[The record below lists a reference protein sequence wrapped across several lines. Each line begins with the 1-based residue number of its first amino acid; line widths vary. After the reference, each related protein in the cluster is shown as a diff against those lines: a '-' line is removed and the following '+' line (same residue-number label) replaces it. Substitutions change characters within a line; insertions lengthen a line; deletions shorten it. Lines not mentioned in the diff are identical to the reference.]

1 MHTLYA
7 LLASALIPLVI
18 GFLWYNPKTFGNVW
32 MKVSGVTED
41 KLKTGNMAVIFIL
54 TYVMGFLISAIL
66 MMLVIHQ
73 MHIGSIFQN
82 TPGAND
88 PNSEIG
94 KYIADFMAKYG
105 QNFRTFKHGA
115 FHGTFTGLIFVTPIV
130 AINAM
135 FERRG
140 FKYIAIHGGYW
151 MLTLA
156 LMGGIICQFAN

>member
-1 MHTLYA
+1 MNTLYA

-18 GFLWYNPKTFGNVW
+18 GFLWYNPKTFANPW
-32 MKVSGVTED
+32 MKAANVTEE
-41 KLKTGNMAVIFIL
+41 KLKTGNMALIFIL

-73 MHIGSIFQN
+73 IHIGSILAD
-82 TPGAND
+82 TAGAND
-88 PNSEIG
+88 PNSEVG

-115 FHGTFTGLIFVTPIV
+115 FHGTFTGLICVTPII
-130 AINAM
+130 AINGM

-156 LMGGIICQFAN
+156 LMGGIICRFAN